1 MIVEIV
7 EQGGIYAYYQNEKCF
22 YVGKTTRNFKERDY
36 EHKNGTSLFDNF
48 YKQNPNLELKI
59 LIDCSFCKMTK
70 EQLDYLETCFIQTLQ
85 PNLNQNKIQQNI
97 SNKENFFIKKED
109 KENIYKKLTKNEILI
124 YETIKSLKNLTI
136 TKKEIL
142 QNLKVKISSRTLDRA
157 LKKLCELNFLILKYT
172 NSSNENIY
180 EIVEKE
186 NE

>member
-124 YETIKSLKNLTI
+124 YETIKSLKKFNHNKKRNF
-136 TKKEIL
+136 TKFKS
-142 QNLKVKISSRTLDRA
+142 K
-157 LKKLCELNFLILKYT
+157 NFF
-172 NSSNENIY
+172 
-180 EIVEKE
+180 
-186 NE
+186 

>member
-22 YVGKTTRNFKERDY
+22 YVGKTTRSFKERDY
-36 EHKNGTSLFDNF
+36 EHKKGTSLFDNF

-70 EQLDYLETCFIQTLQ
+70 EQLDYLETCFIQALQ

-97 SNKENFFIKKED
+97 SHEEKFFIKKED
-109 KENIYKKLTKNEILI
+109 KESIYKKLTKSEILI

-142 QNLKVKISSRTLDRA
+142 QNLKVKISSKTLDRA
-157 LKKLCELNFLILKYT
+157 LKQLCELNFLILKYT